1 MLPSAFSFF
10 VKPLFTWGLRLKR
23 PFIDSYLILLSAQI
37 KRPFQQK
44 AISVHC
50 LKLWE
55 ACAGFGGLGG
65 RFRVSEDECGSIVRK
80 PTSLRLF
87 CVSLSLLGLTVD
99 LGQYR
104 LIVKPDS
111 CPDKQGLSNKSC

>member
-23 PFIDSYLILLSAQI
+23 PFIDFCLILLWAPI
-37 KRPFQQK
+37 KPAFQRK

-50 LKLWE
+50 LKLWD
-55 ACAGFGGLGG
+55 ACAGFRGRGG
-65 RFRVSEDECGSIVRK
+65 RFCVPEDECGSVVLK

-87 CVSLSLLGLTVD
+87 CESQSLLG
-99 LGQYR
+99 
-104 LIVKPDS
+104 
-111 CPDKQGLSNKSC
+111 